1 MKYLE
6 LLGNIRTIFETED
19 ENICIEN
26 LDADV
31 INEKTKESIEKV
43 KEIQNNEENPSNDR
57 PKPIA
62 LRNRPPR
69 RNFDYNNNE
78 FVKKVNLELGQLCN
92 ANYCLFAKNVDIRS
106 ISILVKINNES
117 DLDLFLSEI
126 EEKSKEIVKNNIS
139 SILIKEEKERE
150 VYVDVDFKV
159 KDADIKEFYFNGLMD
174 ADRYGLDIS
183 KYVDNIKCNVY
194 DSRNVMSYNKIS
206 DYLYEYNIPRKLT
219 KDEFY
224 SEFKT
229 QLLNKSFKAE
239 IDRIYNSNND
249 KNVKL
254 NPVHYEFTEYDE
266 FVRFDEA
273 KALATALYSMGRI
286 KNNKVVKFC
295 IEVYR
300 SYIQSEVLYM
310 LIRNL
315 KDSFVFFDLYA
326 ERNNNSWSRDD
337 YYGRTS
343 LRTKE
348 LTDNIK
354 SLKDEV
360 QFAFYVDK
368 YQDKVRSGIFDELS
382 SMNIVTFDDKLN
394 ADKVMN
400 YVKEL
405 ADKSKV
411 EIDQKLINMVEMNKN
426 DMTIQDAKDMF
437 DNYKDEKVKNTYFPE
452 YKDFFEGR
460 GNADNYID
468 PYDQLMNMPGL
479 SNVKKVV
486 NEILSFHKINEYKK
500 EHFMEF
506 KDLDTIKNSKYSG
519 NSIPNHMIFMGNP
532 GTCKTTVAKM
542 IAKIFKSRGIIKNDR
557 TEIYGV
563 DGRCYHLENAFK
575 YAYGGVLFIDEAYSL
590 GAVTELVALM
600 ENHRNDVMVIL
611 AGYTDAMKDFLH
623 RNEGLTSRF
632 NYLVEFEDYTE
643 DELWE
648 ILKYQVKEEHLI
660 LDESVKE
667 KVMPIFM
674 SSQTNKEMGN
684 GRLVRKMLQMA
695 MTNQASRLSNIDLSS
710 GDFKLSDM
718 NKLTSDDFDI
728 DYKKLTGVNPP
739 KIIGNADPEVEL
751 DSMIGLT
758 NIKNMVKKCVA
769 TSYMNKIRKDT
780 FEENDKNFVSTPMH
794 LAFLG
799 NPGTA
804 KTTVARLVTRILK
817 KKGIIKKENILEVG
831 RKDLVAKYVG
841 HTAPLV
847 KAVFE
852 KAKGGVLFIDE
863 AYSLL
868 DDRAGSFGDEAI
880 NTIIAE
886 MENHRDDVI
895 VIFAGYT
902 DRMRE
907 FIAQNEGLRSRL
919 SYVLEFNDYTSDEL
933 YEIFEKMI
941 SDSQLI
947 VTSEAKEYVKSVI
960 DDISKGKDFGNGRFV
975 RKLIENAKLNMDYR
989 LAILNK
995 NQYTFEELKTLK
1007 EEDFKDL
1014 ENDKV
1019 LDRKEGNLVGFAA

>member
-6 LLGNIRTIFETED
+6 LLCSIRTIFETEG
-19 ENICIEN
+19 EKVHIED
-26 LDADV
+26 LEIDIIDA
-31 INEKTKESIEKV
+31 KAKESIEKI
-43 KEIQNNEENPSNDR
+43 KEMQNDENSNFNSVSRPIARLRGLRNNINDNNEEF
-57 PKPIA
+57 I
-62 LRNRPPR
+62 
-69 RNFDYNNNE
+69 
-78 FVKKVNLELGQLCN
+78 KKVNSDLGQICN
-92 ANYCLFAKNVDIRS
+92 ADYCLFANKMDLRS
-106 ISILVKINNES
+106 ISLLVKINNEYNIDS
-117 DLDLFLSEI
+117 LMHEI
-126 EEKSKEIVKNNIS
+126 KDKVKETIKNNFS
-139 SILIKEEKERE
+139 CILIKKDKERE
-150 VYVDVDFKV
+150 VYVDIDFKV
-159 KDADIKEFYFNGLMD
+159 KDADIKDFYFNGLMD

-219 KDEFY
+219 KAEFY

-239 IDRIYNSNND
+239 IDRIYSSNND

-273 KALATALYSMGRI
+273 KALATALYSRGRI

-295 IEVYR
+295 IEIYR

-315 KDSFVFFDLYA
+315 KDSFVFFDFYA
-326 ERNNNSWSRDD
+326 ERNNNSWTRED
-337 YYGRTS
+337 YYGRTGI
-343 LRTKE
+343 RTKE

-354 SLKDEV
+354 ALKDEV

-382 SMNIVTFDDKLN
+382 SMNIVTFDDKISV
-394 ADKVMN
+394 DKVMS
-400 YVKEL
+400 YVKDL
-405 ADKSKV
+405 ADKSNV
-411 EIDQKLINMVEMNKN
+411 EVDQKLINMVEMNKS

-452 YKDFFEGR
+452 YKDYFEGR
-460 GNADNYID
+460 GNVDNYVD

-479 SNVKKVV
+479 GNVKKVV
-486 NEILSFHKINEYKK
+486 NEILNFHKIDEYKK
-500 EHFMEF
+500 EHYMEF
-506 KDLDTIKNSKYSG
+506 KDLDTIKNSKYNG

-563 DGRCYHLENAFK
+563 DGRCTFLENAFK

-611 AGYTDAMKDFLH
+611 AGYTNAMKDFLH

-643 DELWE
+643 EELWE
-648 ILKYQVKEEHLI
+648 ILKYQAKEEHLI
-660 LDESVKE
+660 LDGSVEE

-695 MTNQASRLSNIDLSS
+695 ITNQASRLSNIDLSS
-710 GDFKLSDM
+710 GNFKLSDL
-718 NKLTSDDFDI
+718 NKLTCDDFDI
-728 DYKKLTGVNPP
+728 DYKKLTGANPP

-751 DSMIGLT
+751 DSMIGLS

-769 TSYMNKIRKDT
+769 ASYMNKIRKDT

-804 KTTVARLVTRILK
+804 KTTVARLVARILK

-847 KAVFE
+847 KSVFE

-863 AYSLL
+863 AYSLV
-868 DDRAGSFGDEAI
+868 DERAGSFGDEAI
-880 NTIIAE
+880 NTIIVE

-902 DRMRE
+902 NGMRE
-907 FIAQNEGLRSRL
+907 FIARNEGLRSRL

-947 VTSEAKEYVKSVI
+947 ATSEAKEYVKSVI
-960 DDISKGKDFGNGRFV
+960 DDISKEKDFGNGRFV

-989 LAILNK
+989 LATLNK

-1007 EEDFKDL
+1007 EDDFKDL
-1014 ENDKV
+1014 ESDKV
-1019 LDRKEGNLVGFAA
+1019 LDRKEGNFVGFAA